1 MRIIY
6 ILLAGICLCLSTVF
20 VFSGFSIRSDISDA
34 QENLGSPRE
43 RATRLNGCSLSGL
56 KPTGAPNTSNPGVQ
70 SLIFLKRTTS
80 ARHSI

>member
-34 QENLGSPRE
+34 QENLEKQRQIE
-43 RATRLNGCSLSGL
+43 QQAQEKIDGL
-56 KPTGAPNTSNPGVQ
+56 TET
-70 SLIFLKRTTS
+70 
-80 ARHSI
+80 

>member
-34 QENLGSPRE
+34 RENLEKQRQIEQQAQEKIDGLTE
-43 RATRLNGCSLSGL
+43 TYNGKKSQIESLKTQLYYSTAG
-56 KPTGAPNTSNPGVQ
+56 
-70 SLIFLKRTTS
+70 
-80 ARHSI
+80 